1 MDLFNKVR
9 QAILEGRGEQID
21 EISGSTLGSYIVKS
35 KKDETARK
43 ERGIKVRD
51 ELRKA
56 TGKNFGTPIDR
67 KLYSPTASRGAGQR
81 MAMKKLTGQ
90 AKVNATEEIEEL
102 GEDKRTPQEK
112 VDHAIRNH
120 NYDMMRTTSH
130 ADRAEKKEDHKAFLS
145 YMKKKHPEV
154 RITEEV
160 EELDELSHDTL
171 KSYSGKAIKQI
182 RSGQMMGNMGSPAS
196 KARDERDRKR
206 SKGLDMADDKLGG
219 YAKVNAKEEAEQIDE
234 VGDTPA
240 GKRALGRY
248 IKDRRGTILGAGMG
262 MQQQNTDRSTTDKQ
276 RKDLGRRA
284 SNAFVGVSRAV
295 DRLTKEEA
303 QQVDELSDEMLKS
316 YSKKALEQSKT
327 STGDK
332 KLKRQVGARNAI
344 DRLGNNTLAKE
355 ETEQIDEGTWEYHQ
369 SKYLEHE
376 KARNA
381 LKDNRGYVPSKHR
394 SAADAHFDAGK
405 AHQDVAHSLRITG
418 KSNPGS
424 IDRANRLSKE
434 AGLHEESDID
444 EKVKNPYAVGMAAA
458 MKATGDKPPLKKSTI
473 IKGHEIAK
481 GIEAKEEAELHES
494 TMSSSDAHK
503 LSDRHVAA
511 AIFHKKNG
519 NMAAYR
525 AHADHANDITDAILR
540 AGRDM
545 PIRSSRL
552 KTKSDKIFNTHPH
565 KAVSEEAEDLEEK
578 GLWDN
583 IHAKRER
590 IKRGSGERMRKPGS
604 KGAPTAADFRAA
616 QHEETELQEGPRGE
630 SPTAGTRLVSKH
642 QGKDGHHAEVRY
654 NPDWQEYQVHHY
666 HNGKHMGEGPVSY
679 HGEGREGKKEAT
691 ETAEHATKNFHVKN
705 GKLHMNEHNNVDEG
719 FTIRSKGY
727 GNVQVVKGGKVI
739 KTFTNPQDARMH
751 IAKINKMLKKD

>member
-1 MDLFNKVR
+1 MPNKR
-9 QAILEGRGEQID
+9 GLEDSSDRLHQKGHDAYTAGATKTSDKMLSLSQKQYDKAMRRGE
-21 EISGSTLGSYIVKS
+21 
-35 KKDETARK
+35 
-43 ERGIKVRD
+43 GIN
-51 ELRKA
+51 KA
-56 TGKNFGTPIDR
+56 
-67 KLYSPTASRGAGQR
+67 A
-81 MAMKKLTGQ
+81 
-90 AKVNATEEIEEL
+90 
-102 GEDKRTPQEK
+102 
-112 VDHAIRNH
+112 
-120 NYDMMRTTSH
+120 
-130 ADRAEKKEDHKAFLS
+130 
-145 YMKKKHPEV
+145 
-154 RITEEV
+154 
-160 EELDELSHDTL
+160 
-171 KSYSGKAIKQI
+171 
-182 RSGQMMGNMGSPAS
+182 
-196 KARDERDRKR
+196 
-206 SKGLDMADDKLGG
+206 DKL
-219 YAKVNAKEEAEQIDE
+219 AKEEAEQIDE

-284 SNAFVGVSRAV
+284 SNAFIGVSRAV

-303 QQVDELSDEMLKS
+303 E
-316 YSKKALEQSKT
+316 
-327 STGDK
+327 
-332 KLKRQVGARNAI
+332 
-344 DRLGNNTLAKE
+344 
-355 ETEQIDEGTWEYHQ
+355 
-369 SKYLEHE
+369 
-376 KARNA
+376 
-381 LKDNRGYVPSKHR
+381 
-394 SAADAHFDAGK
+394 
-405 AHQDVAHSLRITG
+405 
-418 KSNPGS
+418 
-424 IDRANRLSKE
+424 
-434 AGLHEESDID
+434 ID

-565 KAVSEEAEDLEEK
+565 KTVSEEVEDLEEK

-604 KGAPTAADFRAA
+604 KGAPTDADFRAA

>member
-9 QAILEGRGEQID
+9 QAILEGREQIEDFDDLSEEAKRTANYHFTHHPGDQKSEKRLADLKAKVKGTGKRVVLQGRLGKDNPNAEKYQQASRKAGTYPSGGHPYQRIAKADAKHFDVYTYHREEVEELD

-90 AKVNATEEIEEL
+90 AKVNATEEVEEL

-130 ADRAEKKEDHKAFLS
+130 ADRAEKKEDHKAFLA

-171 KSYSGKAIKQI
+171 KSYSGKSIKQI

-303 QQVDELSDEMLKS
+303 KQVDELSDEMLKS
-316 YSKKALEQSKT
+316 YSKKALEQSRT

-344 DRLGNNTLAKE
+344 DRLGNNTLAK
-355 ETEQIDEGTWEYHQ
+355 
-369 SKYLEHE
+369 
-376 KARNA
+376 
-381 LKDNRGYVPSKHR
+381 
-394 SAADAHFDAGK
+394 
-405 AHQDVAHSLRITG
+405 
-418 KSNPGS
+418 
-424 IDRANRLSKE
+424 
-434 AGLHEESDID
+434 EESDID

-481 GIEAKEEAELHES
+481 GIEAKEEAE
-494 TMSSSDAHK
+494 
-503 LSDRHVAA
+503 
-511 AIFHKKNG
+511 
-519 NMAAYR
+519 
-525 AHADHANDITDAILR
+525 
-540 AGRDM
+540 
-545 PIRSSRL
+545 
-552 KTKSDKIFNTHPH
+552 
-565 KAVSEEAEDLEEK
+565 DLEEK

-604 KGAPTAADFRAA
+604 KGAPTDADFRAA